1 MVTKRWLVKTFF
13 NSQENM
19 IKTSALISIQNNQIL
34 LVRVRDNTI
43 WYFPGGKI
51 EHGETHLETVIREL
65 DEELN
70 VQMSASEL
78 TYLGEVVTD
87 NHDRTDTVSVHCYL
101 GEITQDIQPCAEISE
116 LKWFNLDDTEFMAPA
131 VIESIDKWFS

>member
-1 MVTKRWLVKTFF
+1 
-13 NSQENM
+13 M
-19 IKTSALISIQNNQIL
+19 IKTSALVSVKDNKIL

-51 EHGETHLETVIREL
+51 DDGETYLQTVIREL

-70 VQMSASEL
+70 VQMSADEL

-87 NHDRTDTVSVHCYL
+87 NHDRTDTVSVHCYA
-101 GEITQDIQPCAEISE
+101 GDIAQEIKPSAEISE
-116 LKWFNLDDTEFMAPA
+116 IKWFDLGDTEFMAPA
-131 VIESIDKWFS
+131 VIESIDRWFS